1 MMKRMRSAPR
11 HLLAIAVAG
20 AAVLTLSGCLL
31 DPGAVPGIVNNA
43 ERRTVEVVT
52 TSGPAPTATKAG
64 CSPIC
69 RIWPETLLPPPATNP
84 S

>member
-20 AAVLTLSGCLL
+20 AAVLTLSGWLL

-52 TSGPAPTATKAG
+52 TSGPVAGVASPAGSPT
-64 CSPIC
+64 
-69 RIWPETLLPPPATNP
+69 RLR
-84 S
+84 